1 MRECREELAVEVS
14 VGRLLDCVHIS
25 KEDGRMLEIRFYETC
40 LCKGVPQALVHTEI
54 QYVLQDE
61 ILKCS
66 FCRAD
71 RIFNE
76 RAILG
81 KEFSEL

>member
-25 KEDGRMLEIRFYETC
+25 KEDGRIYETC

-61 ILKCS
+61 LLKFS

-71 RIFNE
+71 RIFIE